1 MKEFWEIAVS
11 IATVLPVI
19 GVALFSVFRNKMN
32 TPFDNLLMD
41 DTDKSISGVVNVIS
55 KIFLALACINIVNFV
70 FSEIAI
76 MISIYFGGNVIY
88 WIVKQVIQIIVGLA
102 LISGA
107 VIYLCNL
114 LISSIIQLKTTEKNI
129 FLYKWLN

>member
-70 FSEIAI
+70 FLR
-76 MISIYFGGNVIY
+76 
-88 WIVKQVIQIIVGLA
+88 WQ
-102 LISGA
+102 
-107 VIYLCNL
+107 
-114 LISSIIQLKTTEKNI
+114 
-129 FLYKWLN
+129 